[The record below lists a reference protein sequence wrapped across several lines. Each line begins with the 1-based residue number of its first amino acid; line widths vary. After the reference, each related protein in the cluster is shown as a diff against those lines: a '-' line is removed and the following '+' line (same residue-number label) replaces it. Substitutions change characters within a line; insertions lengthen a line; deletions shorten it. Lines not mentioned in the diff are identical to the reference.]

1 MFHDR
6 IPAALEKLPV
16 FRARHGVWA
25 ALLPRRSRTAFR
37 VGLSAATAIADILVI
52 FSVAAGIDLAYRT
65 AFAGS
70 EPFAGHSGSFELAAL
85 VALFVLL
92 TNLVREDY
100 NIETLLTRR
109 PHLRRATTV
118 WIGAWAIV
126 LLIGFATKTTHEY
139 SRLVSLG
146 MFAGGLPAM
155 LLARATMLRLVRSA
169 ATPTSGNT
177 NRIHLVG
184 YEEDIARFEAHNDP
198 EALGLR
204 VIGTS
209 YLRRLDPTG
218 DAAARQAQMS
228 EDLDLAVSVV
238 RFLRPD
244 DVFILLPWS
253 DASDI
258 ERCIDAFLR
267 VPAALHLR
275 PGAVMDRFP
284 DLTLARVGRLSGINI
299 GRRPLQAGELFLKRS
314 LDLTLALVALVL
326 LSPLFLVVA
335 ALIKLDSPGPVF
347 FRQRRYGF
355 NQQPFGVFKF
365 RSMKAEQEAVFK
377 QATRNDSRITPIGR
391 VLRRSNIDE
400 LPQLIN
406 VVLGEMSL
414 VGPRPH
420 ALAHDRSF
428 ENRIALYARRHNVM
442 PGITGWAQVNGLR
455 GETLTDLDME
465 RRVQHDLHYID
476 NWSIWFDL
484 RIMLMTVVSPRAY
497 KNAC

>member
-1 MFHDR
+1 MFR
-6 IPAALEKLPV
+6 T
-16 FRARHGVWA
+16 RHGVWA

-100 NIETLLTRR
+100 NIETLLSRR

-184 YEEDIARFEAHNDP
+184 YEEDIARFDAHNDP

-238 RFLRPD
+238 
-244 DVFILLPWS
+244 
-253 DASDI
+253 
-258 ERCIDAFLR
+258 
-267 VPAALHLR
+267 
-275 PGAVMDRFP
+275 
-284 DLTLARVGRLSGINI
+284 
-299 GRRPLQAGELFLKRS
+299 
-314 LDLTLALVALVL
+314 
-326 LSPLFLVVA
+326 
-335 ALIKLDSPGPVF
+335 
-347 FRQRRYGF
+347 
-355 NQQPFGVFKF
+355 
-365 RSMKAEQEAVFK
+365 
-377 QATRNDSRITPIGR
+377 
-391 VLRRSNIDE
+391 
-400 LPQLIN
+400 
-406 VVLGEMSL
+406 
-414 VGPRPH
+414 
-420 ALAHDRSF
+420 
-428 ENRIALYARRHNVM
+428 
-442 PGITGWAQVNGLR
+442 
-455 GETLTDLDME
+455 
-465 RRVQHDLHYID
+465 
-476 NWSIWFDL
+476 
-484 RIMLMTVVSPRAY
+484 
-497 KNAC
+497 